1 MVTKNPVPA
10 AQARQSAA
18 FDPSVTPV
26 VDFQDVSLGFDG
38 KSILNHIRFHA
49 RQGETRIIL
58 GPAGCGKSVLLK
70 LANGLLLPD
79 EGKICIFGKEINAL
93 PQEELFLLRED
104 IGMVFQESALFD
116 SLTVRE
122 NVAYQLQEQHRNQ
135 KQIDDAE
142 IEARVREVL
151 QFVELEHTLDKFP
164 SQLSGGMRRRVAIAR
179 AIITEPKLLLYDS
192 PTGGLDPITSST
204 IMELVVK
211 QRDVY
216 ESTALLVTH
225 RMQDAYLLATH
236 AFNSATGKVERIP
249 NNGVND
255 KTTVLVLNNTRVIF
269 DGKLSALRRSDD
281 PFIQEFLA

>member
-1 MVTKNPVPA
+1 MTSSGIPEINIA
-10 AQARQSAA
+10 
-18 FDPSVTPV
+18 PV
-26 VDFQDVSLGFDG
+26 VEFSHVAIGFDG
-38 KSILNHIRFHA
+38 KQVLSDVSFAAQH
-49 RQGETRIIL
+49 GETRIIL

-79 EGKICIFGKEINAL
+79 EGTIRIFGRELNTLLQA
-93 PQEELFLLRED
+93 ELFQLREN

-122 NVAYQLQEQHRNQ
+122 NVAYQLREQH
-135 KQIDDAE
+135 IEDGVV
-142 IEARVREVL
+142 EARVREVL
-151 QFVELEHTLDKFP
+151 RFVELEHTLDQYP

-179 AIITEPKLLLYDS
+179 AILTQPRLLLYDS
-192 PTGGLDPITSST
+192 PTGGLDPITSAT

-269 DGKLSALRRSDD
+269 DGKLSALRNSKDA
-281 PFIQEFLA
+281 FVQEFLA

>member
-1 MVTKNPVPA
+1 MATKSIVRDSPL
-10 AQARQSAA
+10 A
-18 FDPSVTPV
+18 FDPAVSPV
-26 VDFQDVSLGFDG
+26 VAFDDVSLGFDG
-38 KSILNHIRFHA
+38 RALFNDITFSV

-70 LANGLLLPD
+70 LANGLLAPD
-79 EGKICIFGKEINAL
+79 SGKIHIFGQEINAL
-93 PQEELFLLRED
+93 TQQECFSLREN

-122 NVAYQLQEQHRNQ
+122 NVAYQLRQLKIE
-135 KQIDDAE
+135 DAAV
-142 IEARVREVL
+142 EARVREVL
-151 QFVELEHTLDKFP
+151 QFVELEHTLDKYP

-179 AIITEPKLLLYDS
+179 AIITQPKLLLYDS
-192 PTGGLDPITSST
+192 PTGGLDPITSAT

-249 NNGVND
+249 NGGVND
-255 KTTVLVLNNTRVIF
+255 KTTVLVVHDTRVVF
-269 DGKLSALRRSDD
+269 DGKLAELRSSND
-281 PFIQEFLA
+281 PFVQEFLA